1 MTTGGNIILLTWG
14 MFRKSKVVE
23 EQEAGH
29 QLGTLLAAGVQINRG
44 RVAGRTD
51 ESEGRL
57 GVLTPPPVMFLS
69 PDSPIL
75 SVDV

>member
-29 QLGTLLAAGVQINRG
+29 QSGTLLAAGVQINRG
-44 RVAGRTD
+44 RVAG
-51 ESEGRL
+51 
-57 GVLTPPPVMFLS
+57 
-69 PDSPIL
+69 
-75 SVDV
+75 

>member
-29 QLGTLLAAGVQINRG
+29 QSGTLLAARVQINRG
-44 RVAGRTD
+44 RVAGQRGG
-51 ESEGRL
+51 GRL
-57 GVLTPPPVMFLS
+57 RVLTPPPVMFLS